1 MQEVTHRGEQVIRR
15 DVLARE
21 NNLSERQILAL
32 GYIIEHEGLSIQI
45 YEKLCPAVNR
55 RTLQRDL
62 KAIVDKGILLSEG
75 ATNQLIYRL
84 KG

>member
-1 MQEVTHRGEQVIRR
+1 VIRR

-21 NNLSERQILAL
+21 HNLSERQALAL

-45 YEKLCPAVNR
+45 YEKLFPAVNR

-62 KAIVDKGILLSEG
+62 KAMVDKGIFLSEG